1 MCNRDISV
9 HLWLSCSSPHIY
21 LYVFFLLYHSNG
33 TKSTPKKRK
42 HEEGNEDAVT
52 KKSKIVRTKRGTDVR
67 INTYM
72 YSVVVVFIYK
82 FFTCQQVNVSFIIF
96 AKICRPYICSLH
108 LYWYSKKACPMTK
121 NLVCPQIRLMKT
133 P

>member
-1 MCNRDISV
+1 MYQCKGGKVCRRDIFVVIIHMITMLKFSYF
-9 HLWLSCSSPHIY
+9 IY
-21 LYVFFLLYHSNG
+21 IFLLYHSNG

-82 FFTCQQVNVSFIIF
+82 FFTFSPLSLLTLFL
-96 AKICRPYICSLH
+96 YLYCSH
-108 LYWYSKKACPMTK
+108 LP
-121 NLVCPQIRLMKT
+121 
-133 P
+133 

>member
-1 MCNRDISV
+1 MVIMLKSSYIFICFLSLMYQCKGGKVCRRDIFVVIIHMITMLKFSYF
-9 HLWLSCSSPHIY
+9 IY
-21 LYVFFLLYHSNG
+21 IFLLYHSNG

-82 FFTCQQVNVSFIIF
+82 FFTFSPLSLLTLFL
-96 AKICRPYICSLH
+96 YLYCSH
-108 LYWYSKKACPMTK
+108 LP
-121 NLVCPQIRLMKT
+121 
-133 P
+133 

>member
-1 MCNRDISV
+1 MLKFSYF
-9 HLWLSCSSPHIY
+9 IY
-21 LYVFFLLYHSNG
+21 IFLLYHSNG

-82 FFTCQQVNVSFIIF
+82 FFTFSPLSLLTLFL
-96 AKICRPYICSLH
+96 YLYCSH
-108 LYWYSKKACPMTK
+108 LP
-121 NLVCPQIRLMKT
+121 
-133 P
+133 